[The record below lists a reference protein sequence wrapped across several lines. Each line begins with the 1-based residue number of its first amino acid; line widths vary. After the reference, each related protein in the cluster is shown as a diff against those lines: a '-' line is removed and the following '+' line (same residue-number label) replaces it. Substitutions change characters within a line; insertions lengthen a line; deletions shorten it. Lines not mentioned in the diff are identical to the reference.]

1 MLQCNSKDE
10 GKVLLTAT
18 TKFTKLWDL
27 RVRRGDSNIHRFW
40 GHRCGF
46 KSQSHRLLPL
56 CSWAGSLLFLSSFV
70 SFCLW
75 SIKWRL
81 RYVNA
86 LHLISAKMEAIIIPS
101 QELEDVMNMV
111 PSNASHLNH
120 THTHTLLWRLSLQ
133 LRILPPRRDFKSV
146 WSLSDFSGT
155 HMCASGDSIWL
166 VGKKWIVAIS
176 DRGGKSWIKS
186 LFLPWEVALLVTLLI
201 FFFSGWAG

>member
-120 THTHTLLWRLSLQ
+120 THTHTYPRLTK
-133 LRILPPRRDFKSV
+133 PPRCATFPYEL
-146 WSLSDFSGT
+146 LSGLQFLPIHKDRNSFLYL
-155 HMCASGDSIWL
+155 SGD
-166 VGKKWIVAIS
+166 IS
-176 DRGGKSWIKS
+176 GGPQACNFCGSAS
-186 LFLPWEVALLVTLLI
+186 SNSQCPLPLGSATG
-201 FFFSGWAG
+201 FYSCFHSC